1 MNVIKGQLKCDKC
14 GEDFYAYDHD
24 LICPKCGEDRKYTP
38 IAGRELIIKEIRG
51 N

>member
-1 MNVIKGQLKCDKC
+1 MNIVEGKLRCDKC
-14 GEDFYAYDHD
+14 GEEFMAYECD
-24 LICPKCGEDRKYTP
+24 LKCPKCGEDRKHTQ